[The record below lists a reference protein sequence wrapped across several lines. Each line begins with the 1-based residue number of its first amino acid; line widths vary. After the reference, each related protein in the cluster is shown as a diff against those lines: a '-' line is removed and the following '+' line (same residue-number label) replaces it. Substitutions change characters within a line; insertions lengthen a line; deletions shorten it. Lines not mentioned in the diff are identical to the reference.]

1 MSYFLTPSDLKNGR
15 KAILK
20 GRIVTPIS
28 MAGDKVK
35 IAEDGKWY
43 YYLHLS
49 PLTENQMHE
58 DLVTEMSNLVEGKQ
72 IVTMK
77 AKGRGV
83 AFILD
88 DNTRVSLDYDPE
100 NPHLKLRVLD
110 PEGKRI
116 L

>member
-1 MSYFLTPSDLKNGR
+1 
-15 KAILK
+15 
-20 GRIVTPIS
+20 

-35 IAEDGKWY
+35 IAEDNKWH

-49 PLTENQMHE
+49 PLTEDQFRE
-58 DLVTEMSNLVEGKQ
+58 ELVAEMSKLVEGKQ
-72 IVTMK
+72 ITTMK

-83 AFILD
+83 QFVLD
-88 DNTRVSLDYDPE
+88 DNTRVSLEYDPE